1 MYYPQSKIL
10 ENQYADENELVY
22 KNTKEPYQGLYHILA
37 DGKIYTGKNPRDGQ
51 LLELEYSNNVKFS
64 DDDGDFSSLT
74 PTQILK
80 NTQYDAIRQR
90 VNIKPPA
97 SELIEPKYSEPVV
110 QYPSFKRYFLRRTN
124 NIIFTEVSQVDYNAI
139 KIKDP
144 KYNFGIYI
152 PFELPWTTSGGNIA
166 EINQKVTL
174 LTEKRFK
181 VYGLSKY
188 ITNYTEF
195 SI

>member
-10 ENQYADENELVY
+10 TNQNTNGREFVY
-22 KNTKEPYQGLYHILA
+22 KNNVNSTYAGAYHILA
-37 DGKIYTGKNPRDGQ
+37 NGKIYTGKNPRDGQ
-51 LLELEYSNNVKFS
+51 IEELIPIPDE
-64 DDDGDFSSLT
+64 DFRNDLVDLNPNGHLYKT
-74 PTQILK
+74 TR
-80 NTQYDAIRQR
+80 YDAIRTKQ
-90 VNIKPPA
+90 NIKPPNA
-97 SELIEPKYSEPVV
+97 ELIEPKYSEPVV
-110 QYPSFKRYFLRRTN
+110 SYPSFKRYFLRRTN
-124 NIIFTEVSQVDYNAI
+124 NVIFTEISQTDFNAI

-152 PFELPWTTSGGNIA
+152 PFELPWTTSGANIA
-166 EINQKVTL
+166 KINQKITL